1 MVQVEGMN
9 YKRIA
14 GYTALV
20 LATLTLLYVVYR
32 LEAVVL
38 LFVLSVVVAAAMRKP
53 MLALKQRRIPRSAA
67 ILLLYVL
74 VLSVLGA
81 LIYFLGAPLGEELT
95 RAGQQIPQFYDT
107 LVANGQASNT
117 QWQQVLADRL
127 PRIHQIVSSVG
138 ERGPQI
144 AYQVVGLS
152 YGIFNVAISLLAI
165 LTLTF
170 YWLIDEDRF
179 VRLWLML
186 LPVQQRMVAR
196 NTWHDIEERV
206 GTFVR
211 SESIQFVL
219 TLVVL
224 WSGFGLLGVNY
235 PTAWAVYGAIAQ
247 LIPWIGVPLTLLPVL
262 PMALTAPL
270 PVVLGA
276 ATLIIVAG
284 VFMDRFLEPRLGVQ
298 GVVHP
303 IVSVLALML
312 LGEASGILGM
322 LVALPLAAAL
332 QSILSRLVQINTAAR
347 PATRSIY
354 STQIQDLRARVADI
368 QTHVP
373 DSDHDRKLA
382 LEGLF
387 RRLDALLDKTE
398 QEVQGRASAPEQRRM
413 PGKGELDSRIPAV
426 FARHRSR

>member
-1 MVQVEGMN
+1 MVQIERIS

-20 LATLTLLYVVYR
+20 LATLTLLYVIYR

-38 LFVLSVVVAAAMRKP
+38 LFVLSVVVAAALRKP
-53 MLALKQRRIPRSAA
+53 ILALQQRRFPRSAA

-81 LIYFLGAPLGEELT
+81 LIYFLGKPLSEELT
-95 RAGQQIPQFYDT
+95 RAGQQFPQFYDA
-107 LVANGQASNT
+107 LVANWQASDV
-117 QWQQVLADRL
+117 QWQQVVADLL
-127 PRIHQIVSSVG
+127 PRTHQLVSSVG
-138 ERGPQI
+138 ERGPQV
-144 AYQVVGLS
+144 AYQVVGFT
-152 YGIFNVAISLLAI
+152 YGIFNTVISLLAI

-196 NTWHDIEERV
+196 NTWYDIEERV

-211 SESIQFVL
+211 SESFQFVV
-219 TLVVL
+219 TLLVL
-224 WSGFGLLGVNY
+224 WFGLSALGIPY
-235 PTAWAVYGAIAQ
+235 PTAWAVYGAFAQ
-247 LIPWIGVPLTLLPVL
+247 LIPWIGVPLTLIPVL
-262 PMALTAPL
+262 PMVLTTPL

-284 VFMDRFLEPRLGVQ
+284 VIMDRFVEPRLGVQ

-303 IVSVLALML
+303 VVSVLALMI
-312 LGEASGILGM
+312 LGEASGVLGM
-322 LVALPLAAAL
+322 IVALPLAATL
-332 QSILSRLVQINTAAR
+332 QSILSQVVQVNTAPRAS
-347 PATRSIY
+347 TQSVY
-354 STQIQDLRARVADI
+354 STQIQDLRARVAKL
-368 QTHVP
+368 QTQVP
-373 DSDHDRKLA
+373 DDDPDRKLA
-382 LEGLF
+382 LEGMF
-387 RRLDALLDKTE
+387 RRLDALMDKTE

-413 PGKGELDSRIPAV
+413 ATKRELESRIPAV